1 MGGRLHL
8 VELWYVVEDGEK
20 DDGEDV
26 HVAPADL
33 CTQVFGY
40 WHKFDSLGVFDVN
53 HFHLQTSE
61 ETFCSVL
68 KKAHLISTRQQQVL
82 SKNTTPNSFS

>member
-26 HVAPADL
+26 HVAAADL

-40 WHKFDSLGVFDVN
+40 WHKFDSLGVFG
-53 HFHLQTSE
+53 
-61 ETFCSVL
+61 
-68 KKAHLISTRQQQVL
+68 I
-82 SKNTTPNSFS
+82 